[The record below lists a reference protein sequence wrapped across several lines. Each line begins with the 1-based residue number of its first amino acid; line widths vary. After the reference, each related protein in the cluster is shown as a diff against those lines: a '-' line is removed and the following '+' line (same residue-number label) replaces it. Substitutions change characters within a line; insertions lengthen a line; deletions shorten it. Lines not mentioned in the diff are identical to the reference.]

1 MGIARVFIPMN
12 YYAES
17 GAIRSIGF
25 PPVLKVMVKLESLL
39 TVLCLL
45 LCVKAGAAEK
55 VAPNEI
61 ISYKKIGEV
70 DLKLHVFKPRGHQ
83 ASDKRP
89 AVVFF
94 FGGGWQGGTPRQFY
108 QQSLFLAE
116 HGMVA
121 FAAEY
126 RVASI
131 HKTSPYEC
139 VADGKSAIRW
149 VRKHALQL
157 GVDPDRI
164 VSSGGSAGGHVAACT
179 GVIQG
184 YEQVGED
191 ASVSSQP
198 NAMVLFNPV
207 LDTTAKGYGSGRF
220 ERGKQTELS
229 PCHHVRKGAA
239 PTIVFQGT
247 ADIVTPLENAER
259 FRRLMRELGNS
270 CDVYTYEGRKHGFF
284 NGSFFRPNN
293 DNKDYAD
300 SMQKTLNFLKKYGM
314 ID

>member
-1 MGIARVFIPMN
+1 MN

-207 LDTTAKGYGSGRF
+207 LDTTAKG
-220 ERGKQTELS
+220 
-229 PCHHVRKGAA
+229 
-239 PTIVFQGT
+239 
-247 ADIVTPLENAER
+247 
-259 FRRLMRELGNS
+259 
-270 CDVYTYEGRKHGFF
+270 
-284 NGSFFRPNN
+284 
-293 DNKDYAD
+293 
-300 SMQKTLNFLKKYGM
+300 
-314 ID
+314 